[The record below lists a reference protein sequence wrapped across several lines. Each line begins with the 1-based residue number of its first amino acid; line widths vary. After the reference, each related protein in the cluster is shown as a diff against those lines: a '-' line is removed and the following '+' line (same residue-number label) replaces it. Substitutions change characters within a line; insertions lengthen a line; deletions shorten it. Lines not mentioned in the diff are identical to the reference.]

1 MTKKLIS
8 AIFMLLSVQLMW
20 ADDAKQIFAEFKDAK
35 NAKYAVYIPC
45 QSIEEQ
51 NTDVFNNQTL
61 AEKTNSINTLNLEDC
76 SNKVKKRFIK
86 RIDKLTPDT
95 YEALILS
102 QQVNNKKMLLI
113 RKEGTSIKE
122 VLFIFNHILIQ
133 YTGDF
138 EESDIIPLTQEETI
152 KKYD

>member
-20 ADDAKQIFAEFKDAK
+20 ADDAKQIFAEFKDTK
-35 NAKYAVYIPC
+35 NAEYVSIPR
-45 QSIEEQ
+45 QSIEEL
-51 NTDVFNNQTL
+51 NADVFNNQTL
-61 AEKTNSINTLNLEDC
+61 AEKTNSINTLNLENC
-76 SNKVKKRFIK
+76 SNKIKKRFIK
-86 RIDKLTPDT
+86 RIDKLTTDK
-95 YEALILS
+95 YETLMLS
-102 QQVNNKKMLLI
+102 QQANNKKMLLI
-113 RKEGTSIKE
+113 RKEETSIKE

>member
-8 AIFMLLSVQLMW
+8 TIFMLLSVQLMW

-35 NAKYAVYIPC
+35 NAEYVSIPR

-51 NTDVFNNQTL
+51 NTEVFNNQTL

-86 RIDKLTPDT
+86 RIDKLTTDK
-95 YEALILS
+95 YETLMLS

>member
-1 MTKKLIS
+1 MPKTPNTYPS
-8 AIFMLLSVQLMW
+8 
-20 ADDAKQIFAEFKDAK
+20 
-35 NAKYAVYIPC
+35 PR
-45 QSIEEQ
+45 QSIEEL
-51 NTDVFNNQTL
+51 NADVFNNQTL

-76 SNKVKKRFIK
+76 SNKIKKRFIK

-95 YEALILS
+95 YEALMLI
-102 QQVNNKKMLLI
+102 QKENNKRKLLI

>member
-8 AIFMLLSVQLMW
+8 TIFMLLSVQLMW
-20 ADDAKQIFAEFKDAK
+20 ADDAKQIFTEFKDAK
-35 NAKYAVYIPC
+35 NAEYVSIPR

-51 NTDVFNNQTL
+51 NTEVFNNQTL

-76 SNKVKKRFIK
+76 RNKIKKRFIK
-86 RIDKLTPDT
+86 RIDKLTSDK
-95 YEALILS
+95 YEALMLS

>member
-35 NAKYAVYIPC
+35 NAEYVSIPG

-51 NTDVFNNQTL
+51 NTEVFNNQTL

-86 RIDKLTPDT
+86 RIDKLTTDK
-95 YEALILS
+95 YETLMLS

>member
-1 MTKKLIS
+1 MKKKLIS
-8 AIFMLLSVQLMW
+8 AIFMLLSIQMSW

-35 NAKYAVYIPC
+35 NAEYVSIPR
-45 QSIEEQ
+45 QSIEEL
-51 NTDVFNNQTL
+51 NADVFNNQTL
-61 AEKTNSINTLNLEDC
+61 AEKTNSINTLNLENC
-76 SNKVKKRFIK
+76 SNKIKKRFIK
-86 RIDKLTPDT
+86 RIDKLTTDK
-95 YEALILS
+95 YETLMLS
-102 QQVNNKKMLLI
+102 QQANNKKMLLI
-113 RKEGTSIKE
+113 RKEETSIKE

>member
-8 AIFMLLSVQLMW
+8 TIFMLLSIQMSW

-35 NAKYAVYIPC
+35 NAEYVSIPR
-45 QSIEEQ
+45 QSIEEL
-51 NTDVFNNQTL
+51 NADVFNNQTL
-61 AEKTNSINTLNLEDC
+61 AEKTTLNLEDC
-76 SNKVKKRFIK
+76 SNKIKKRFIK

-95 YEALILS
+95 YEALMLI
-102 QQVNNKKMLLI
+102 QKENNKRKLLI

>member
-35 NAKYAVYIPC
+35 NAKYVSIPC

-95 YEALILS
+95 YEALLLS